1 MTIRIEGK
9 WRVGSPED
17 CISNE
22 HKGKFRTD
30 GSRVAEGQTLAELAV
45 QPVDDHKVSINDGP
59 KVDVRDFRNRNPPFD
74 GCPKPEKCAEKGC
87 GEYIQCSQ
95 APEQDD
101 KPKTWGEMT
110 DGEKGALLLA
120 QLEGAEIQ
128 ILRYDNTDA
137 EYWQG
142 VKLVT
147 PSDNM
152 RYRVKPEPK
161 VETVTL
167 YFGPI
172 GYASQ
177 VSSDDTTHHIT
188 FDVQDGKPVCSSI
201 RMKEV

>member
-1 MTIRIEGK
+1 MTEEI
-9 WRVGSPED
+9 
-17 CISNE
+17 
-22 HKGKFRTD
+22 KGH
-30 GSRVAEGQTLAELAV
+30 TLSEQAV

-59 KVDVRDFRNRNPPFD
+59 KVDVRDIRNRNPPFD
-74 GCPKPEKCAEKGC
+74 GCPKPEKCAERGC

-110 DGEKGALLLA
+110 DAEKGALLLA

-161 VETVTL
+161 VETESLDVF
-167 YFGPI
+167 YNPGFGVESVA
-172 GYASQ
+172 G
-177 VSSDDTTHHIT
+177 SDWPATHRIT
-188 FDVQDGKPVCSSI
+188 FIVTDGVPDCSSI
-201 RMKEV
+201 TMEKIDD

>member
-45 QPVDDHKVSINDGP
+45 QPV
-59 KVDVRDFRNRNPPFD
+59 
-74 GCPKPEKCAEKGC
+74 
-87 GEYIQCSQ
+87 

-110 DGEKGALLLA
+110 DAEKGALLLA

-167 YFGPI
+167 YFGTL